1 MKWSSVK
8 NIILGMLIVMNVFVI
23 CAVLVQRLSTENI
36 PPVVISAATET
47 LERGGIICDGS
58 LLPDKYITAQ
68 LPGVSFFT
76 PTELSRMF
84 FGSQLAFQTNGTA
97 LIAHSG
103 DAELIVDGET
113 FTYKSGKD
121 SAEADEKQLRRAL
134 RQLGFS
140 LRGAQYSEKYNLFCC
155 YYDGNPLFGM
165 YIRAELDSDG
175 EISSIEACWPE
186 LSPSGNLETGV
197 NIISH
202 LPDISDAFPGGGTVS
217 RVRFGYSLS
226 RHRGTEVYELQPAWR
241 VTLEDGRSR
250 IFRSA
255 NN

>member
-8 NIILGMLIVMNVFVI
+8 NILLGMLIVMNVFVI
-23 CAVLVQRLSTENI
+23 CAALVQRLSTENI
-36 PPVVISAATET
+36 PPVVISAATDT
-47 LERGGIICDGS
+47 LERGGISCDGS

-97 LIAHSG
+97 LIARRG
-103 DAELIVDGET
+103 DAELTVDGET
-113 FTYKSGKD
+113 FTYKSGK
-121 SAEADEKQLRRAL
+121 AGTEANEKLLRRAL
-134 RQLGFS
+134 HRLGFS
-140 LRGAQYSEKYNLFCC
+140 LKGAQYSEKYNIFCC
-155 YYDGNPLFGM
+155 YYDGHPLFGM

-186 LSPSGNLETGV
+186 LSPAGSVETGV

-202 LPDISDAFPGGGTVS
+202 LPDISEAFPGGGTVS
-217 RVRFGYSLS
+217 RVRLGYSLS
-226 RHRGTEVYELQPAWR
+226 RRRGTDVYELQPAWR

-250 IFRSA
+250 IFR
-255 NN
+255 